1 MMKGQSK
8 ERVLKQSQGRE
19 NNAKR
24 WGKGYQFEAQ
34 ETSAKG
40 GKNSADKQ
48 VRSAG
53 KILLLKRAGKTMQS
67 AKENQCMHITLAKP
81 LFGG

>member
-40 GKNSADKQ
+40 GKTVQTNKFKARE
-48 VRSAG
+48 RSY
-53 KILLLKRAGKTMQS
+53 
-67 AKENQCMHITLAKP
+67 
-81 LFGG
+81 

>member
-48 VRSAG
+48 V
-53 KILLLKRAGKTMQS
+53 
-67 AKENQCMHITLAKP
+67 
-81 LFGG
+81 

>member
-34 ETSAKG
+34 ETSEKG
-40 GKNSADKQ
+40 GKNNAE
-48 VRSAG
+48 R
-53 KILLLKRAGKTMQS
+53 KRKPVHAYYPCKTVIWWVARVLGQLQ
-67 AKENQCMHITLAKP
+67 AR
-81 LFGG
+81 